1 MRRSGKRGSHVT
13 ARKAPP
19 GPGGGK
25 TPNGVLYSTDLLIER
40 ISKRIETLQT
50 NAKAVSLKAG
60 LAATYVSDLL
70 AKRSIAPGAFPLKAI
85 ATALDCSLAYL
96 FGEEDDAVPPTVK
109 LLDLIPVVATIEAGA
124 FRAMP
129 KDGELTMI
137 AAPKSRLHP
146 TATHFAVRI
155 FDTGMDACAD
165 GPLMPGMYAHCVDL
179 SSANLTV
186 ETGRLYCLRRTQD
199 NGKTWEWLI
208 RRARVHGDRV
218 VFVAESRGAHP
229 RIEVRGTPT
238 IDSAIGKRKAR
249 DGVVVAGL
257 VFGAEISFEK

>member
-1 MRRSGKRGSHVT
+1 MH
-13 ARKAPP
+13 
-19 GPGGGK
+19 
-25 TPNGVLYSTDLLIER
+25 STDLLIER
-40 ISKRIETLQT
+40 INKRIGVLHT

-96 FGEEDDAVPPTVK
+96 FGEEDDVAPPTVK
-109 LLDLIPVVATIEAGA
+109 LLELIPVVATVEAGA

-129 KDGELTMI
+129 KDGELPRI

-146 TATHFAVRI
+146 TATHFAVRVL
-155 FDTGMDACAD
+155 DAGMDACAD

-179 SSANLTV
+179 DSANLRV
-186 ETGRLYCLRRTQD
+186 ESGRLYCIRRTQD

-208 RRARVHGDRV
+208 RRARVHGDGRV
-218 VFVAESRGAHP
+218 VFTAESHKTYP
-229 RIEVRGTPT
+229 VIEVRGTPT

-249 DGVVVAGL
+249 DGVTVAGL